1 MRPDARH
8 HHGYRRSLVAAGIA
22 IALVLAGLAAA
33 GAAAETTPA
42 ARAPMRLNVME
53 FNIEDGGLIVR
64 FQSIV
69 QALERAHPDVVGIE
83 EAQANIPRLA
93 RAAGFP
99 YYSVRLQILSRYP
112 LIDPPKSQGL
122 YTFVQLR
129 PGQVVAIGNVHLP
142 SNPYSPN
149 VIKRGGVTP
158 AKIKQMERRDRLPFV
173 QPTVRA
179 LAKLVAVGIPS
190 YLTGDFNAPSF
201 RDWTPATVGFLN
213 RPFPLRWPV
222 SVYVEG
228 AGFRDS
234 YREVYPNPRKDP
246 GITWPSGRPNEH
258 GVWNPPPSA
267 PKDRIDFI
275 YEAGATHVVASQII
289 GESADPVAKI
299 TVDPWGSDHRSVMST
314 VVVTPGVPPTLVAVG
329 DRLVTRGTPEA
340 VTFHAP
346 AGANTRI
353 VVTRAG
359 ASVASRSV
367 AGSVDGTVSFSTTGW
382 ASGDYMVE
390 LRTGSAVLS
399 HIPFWVQAPGSHP
412 SITTSKATYAVG
424 EPVPVR
430 WRNAPGERWDW
441 VGVYQRNADPLVASY
456 LTWAYTKASIAG
468 TATLGG
474 TAYGT
479 WPLKPGHYSVY
490 LLADDGYDI
499 LARAVFSVG

>member
-1 MRPDARH
+1 MREHPRRH
-8 HHGYRRSLVAAGIA
+8 HGSQRAFVTAALAVA
-22 IALVLAGLAAA
+22 LLLPGLAAA
-33 GAAAETTPA
+33 DVRTAAPT
-42 ARAPMRLNVME
+42 RASMHLKVME
-53 FNIEDGGLIVR
+53 FNIEDGGVIVR

-69 QALERAHPDVVGIE
+69 EALKRAHPDLVGIE
-83 EAQANIPRLA
+83 EAQGSIPRLA
-93 RAAGFP
+93 REAGFP

-112 LIDPPKSQGL
+112 LIDPPGSQGL

-158 AKIKQMERRDRLPFV
+158 AKIMQIERRDRLPFV
-173 QPTVRA
+173 QPTVHA
-179 LAKLVAVGIPS
+179 LSALVAGGIPA

-201 RDWTPATVGFLN
+201 RDWTKSTVGFLR

-246 GITWPSGRPNEH
+246 GITWPSGRPDEH

-267 PKDRIDFI
+267 PHDRIDFV
-275 YEAGATHVVASQII
+275 YEAGATHAVASQII
-289 GESADPVAKI
+289 GESADPVASI
-299 TVDPWGSDHRSVMST
+299 TVDPWGTDHRSVMST
-314 VVVTPGVPPTLVAVG
+314 MVVTPGVPPTFVAVA
-329 DRLVTRGTPEA
+329 DRLVTRGAPEA

-346 AGANTRI
+346 AAIGTRI
-353 VVTRAG
+353 VVSRGGTA
-359 ASVASRSV
+359 VASRSI
-367 AGSVDGTVSFSTTGW
+367 GGRVDGTVSFSTAGW
-382 ASGDYMVE
+382 SAGAYRAE
-390 LRTGSAVLS
+390 LRDGANVLS
-399 HIPFWVQAPGSHP
+399 GIPFWIEAPGAHP

-424 EPVPVR
+424 EAIPVA

-441 VGVYQRNADPLVASY
+441 VGVYQRGADPLEASY
-456 LTWAYTKASIAG
+456 LTWAYTQASIAG

-479 WPLKPGHYSVY
+479 WPLKPGRYSLY

-499 LARAVFSVG
+499 LATATFTVG